1 MTNLK
6 RKISV
11 KIFKQNYGV
20 LICKYDLQMHKQ
32 KSLYEERRQQQ
43 EKKSSEGAE
52 QNKIFYDVYFFIDA
66 YTRRIVRVYRNVI
79 NNYIALF

>member
-1 MTNLK
+1 VTNLK

-32 KSLYEERRQQQ
+32 KMSTKATA
-43 EKKSSEGAE
+43 KKSSEGAE
-52 QNKIFYDVYFFIDA
+52 QKKNK
-66 YTRRIVRVYRNVI
+66 
-79 NNYIALF
+79 